1 MEVSDSLLCL
11 YNGRLEKRGDSY
23 VIEVPEREVRQGD
36 VRRGDVYRVAL
47 LSRPDADADDSG
59 GSDSGSR
66 SRSDHPE
73 PPVDVGDVR
82 DVTIEGT
89 GKQGDGIAKVE
100 RGYVVIVP
108 GAREGDDV
116 TIKIT
121 KITDNF
127 AIGEVIK
134 EDTSR

>member
-47 LSRPDADADDSG
+47 LSRPDADDTARDS
-59 GSDSGSR
+59 DSR
-66 SRSDHPE
+66 SRSGSDYPE
-73 PPVDVGDVR
+73 PPVEMGDVR
-82 DVTIEGT
+82 EVTIEGT

-108 GAREGDDV
+108 GAEEGDEV

-134 EDTSR
+134 EDTTR